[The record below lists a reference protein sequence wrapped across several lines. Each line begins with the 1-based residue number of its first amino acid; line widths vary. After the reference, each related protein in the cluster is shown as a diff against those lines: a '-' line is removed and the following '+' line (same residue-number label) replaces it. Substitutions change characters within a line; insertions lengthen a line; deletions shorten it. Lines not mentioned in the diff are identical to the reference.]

1 VIANSLVELD
11 FPRKPSDV
19 TPDWLTRVLGAEV
32 DSVAIRPI
40 AEGAGFMGLL
50 AVLTITYRP
59 GATGPASV
67 VVKLPTEEPGS
78 VAVGQMLRLWEREA
92 RFYLDLASDLPVL
105 TPRCYWADGDQDSGI
120 YGLVIEDLS
129 HLTNGDQIAGATEA
143 QATASIDS
151 LARLHASQ
159 SGDAPSARLD
169 WVPSVLTDPMYLGL
183 QPMLEAV
190 WPTFVAEL
198 GDQAPAG
205 TLEVVEAS
213 IPMLTDNL
221 RTQLLEETLV
231 HYDFR
236 VDNLFFEADKVIVLD
251 WQAIAR
257 GQGLYDLTYFL
268 AGSLTIEAR
277 RATERS
283 LVERYRRGLSDG
295 GVAVPAR
302 DEFFDLYRRSMLSTV
317 GIASMLLGQLDFSIN
332 ERAGDLARGMSARFC
347 TAAHDLRVEEFL
359 SV

>member
-1 VIANSLVELD
+1 MELD

-32 DSVAIRPI
+32 DGVAIRPI

-59 GATGPASV
+59 GATGPASL

-92 RFYLDLASDLPVL
+92 RFYLDLADRLPVD
-105 TPRCYWADGDQDSGI
+105 TPRCYWADGDPDSGI

-129 HLTNGDQIAGATEA
+129 HLTNGDQIAGATDA
-143 QATASIDS
+143 QAATAIDAM
-151 LARLHASQ
+151 ARLHSSE
-159 SGDAPSARLD
+159 SGDAASAHLD
-169 WVPSVLTDPMYLGL
+169 WVPSTLTDPMYLGL

-190 WPTFVAEL
+190 WPAFVAEL

-213 IPMLTDNL
+213 IPTLTDNL

-236 VDNLFFEADKVIVLD
+236 VDNLFFEGDKVIVLD

-257 GQGLYDLTYFL
+257 GQGLYDLSYFL

-277 RATERS
+277 QASERS

-295 GVAVPAR
+295 GVAVPAS

-317 GIASMLLGQLDFSIN
+317 GIAAMLLGQLDFSVN
-332 ERAGDLARGMSARFC
+332 ERAGVLARGMSARFF

-359 SV
+359 ST